1 MPDNNIT
8 IKFRGQ
14 GAEKLRQQI
23 DSLAKSQKKLNTGQE
38 TLNDTNKKGTKG
50 FRIMGG
56 SIATAR
62 SAMLL
67 YAFSIGAVVK
77 AMGNLVREAGRFEA
91 VSSGFANLGE
101 AAGFTSESMS
111 DLRDATKNTVSD
123 MELMKQANNAL
134 ILGVSKNS
142 DEMSELFNAATRL
155 GAALGRDT
163 LSSVESLVT
172 GIGRQSRLMLD
183 NLGIIVK
190 SEEAYTKYANQI
202 GTSSDKLTDHQ
213 KKLAFTEEAM
223 TKISEAVDRLGKD
236 FVTNEQKIAKA
247 TSSLDNLKVV
257 VGAKLAPVVGNMADF
272 YTDFMG
278 GIEAGNPILKKESHT
293 LLELEERFRK
303 FEELSEFAT
312 LRFLRDGFVEAQDA
326 GDNFKGTLDIIT
338 IQLEHFRRFAENH
351 PEDSLFNPE
360 NLGKIRGEWEE
371 TAIAIK
377 KLGETP
383 MMKSDTFFEDRL
395 KVGNMLIGQ
404 ISSSLSAAVTSGQ
417 NLGDAV
423 VNSLKAIAAQ
433 IASKMALY
441 SLAGIFMPSLFGG
454 SALRFAMGLTPV
466 AHTGGHIKED
476 GSVQRFATGGVVQGQ
491 DNVPILAQAGEFV
504 MQRSAVESVGLEAMN
519 RINQGG
525 SAGNVNISFSGNVM
539 SQDFIEDEAIPMIKE
554 AIRRGADIGVS

>member
-1 MPDNNIT
+1 MAVDNRIT
-8 IKFRGQ
+8 IKFKGQ
-14 GAEKLRQQI
+14 GADRLRKQI
-23 DSLAKSQKKLNTGQE
+23 DALAKSQNILNTGQQK
-38 TLNDTNKKGTKG
+38 LNDTNKKGSKG

-67 YAFSIGAVVK
+67 YAFSVGAVVK
-77 AMGNLVREAGRFEA
+77 VMTSLVRESGRFEA
-91 VSSGFANLGE
+91 VSSGFANLGQQ
-101 AAGFTSESMS
+101 AGFTSESMN

-142 DEMSELFNAATRL
+142 DEMSNLFNAATRL

-190 SEEAYTKYANQI
+190 SEEAYQRYANRI
-202 GTSSDKLTDHQ
+202 GISTDKLTNHQ

-223 TKISEAVDRLGKD
+223 TKISEAVDRLGVD
-236 FVTNEQKIAKA
+236 FLTNEQKISKA
-247 TSSLDNLKVV
+247 TASLDNLRVLL
-257 VGAKLAPVVGNMADF
+257 GAKLAPVIGNVADF
-272 YTDFMG
+272 YVEAMG
-278 GIEAGNPILKKESHT
+278 GIEAGNPILEKSSHT
-293 LLELEERFRK
+293 LLSLEERARDLAEMGDFAFQK
-303 FEELSEFAT
+303 FK
-312 LRFLRDGFVEAQDA
+312 DGFEPGLEAALAFDDA
-326 GDNFKGTLDIIT
+326 LAIVN
-338 IQLEHFRRFAENH
+338 IQLKHFREFAENH

-360 NLGKIRGEWEE
+360 NLGKIRGEWEA
-371 TAIAIK
+371 TAFAFK

-383 MMKSDTFFEDRL
+383 IMKSDTFFEDRL

-404 ISSSLSAAVTSGQ
+404 ISSSLSAAVTNGQ

-433 IASKMALY
+433 IASKMLLY
-441 SLAGIFMPSLFGG
+441 SLAGVFMPKLFAG
-454 SALRFAMGLTPV
+454 SALRFGLGLTPV
-466 AHTGGHIKED
+466 LHKGGHIKED
-476 GSVQRFATGGVVQGQ
+476 GNIQKFATGGVVQGQ

-504 MQRSAVESVGLEAMN
+504 MQRSAVESVGLETMN

-525 SAGNVNISFSGNVM
+525 GAGSVVINVSGNVM
-539 SQDFIEDEAIPMIKE
+539 SQDYVEGELADQLKT
-554 AIRRGADIGVS
+554 AIRRGAYIGVS